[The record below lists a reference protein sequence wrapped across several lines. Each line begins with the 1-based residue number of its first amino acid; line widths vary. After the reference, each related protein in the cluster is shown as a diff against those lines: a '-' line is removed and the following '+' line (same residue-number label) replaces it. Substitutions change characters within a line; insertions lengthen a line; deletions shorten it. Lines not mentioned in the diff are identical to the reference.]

1 MQDTGIIRRIDE
13 LGRVVIPKELRKKLR
28 IKEGDPL
35 EIYTDENQMV
45 LKKYSPMAEVVT
57 SAQSVADGLNSI
69 LEKGVIVTDNDE
81 IIAVSGIKDITLPN
95 EITAGIER
103 AIKERKN
110 VIISRPDG
118 GTIIP
123 VIKNGQSEAENQVI
137 VPILANGDCYGSV
150 ILLDSDK
157 YYRFTTQE
165 VKLARLG
172 ASFLSVQFED

>member
-1 MQDTGIIRRIDE
+1 MQDTGIVRRIDE

-35 EIYTDENQMV
+35 EIYTQEDQMV
-45 LKKYSPMAEVVT
+45 LRKYSPMSGISPLAK
-57 SAQSVADGLNSI
+57 SVAEGLNSI
-69 LEKGVIVTDNDE
+69 LEKGVIVTDNDQVV
-81 IIAVSGIKDITLPN
+81 AFSKVNDVALTD

-103 AIKERKN
+103 AIKERKS

-123 VIKNGQSEAENQVI
+123 VVSGGQSQVENQVV
-137 VPILANGDCYGSV
+137 VPILANGDCYGAV
-150 ILLDSDK
+150 ILVDGDK
-157 YYRFTTQE
+157 SYRFTINE

-172 ASFLSVQFED
+172 ASFLAEQFED

>member
-1 MQDTGIIRRIDE
+1 MQDTGIVRRIDE

-35 EIYTDENQMV
+35 EIYTEENQMV
-45 LKKYSPMAEVVT
+45 LRKYSPMSAISERAKAVAE
-57 SAQSVADGLNSI
+57 GLNSI
-69 LEKGVIVTDNDE
+69 LEKGVVITDNDQVVS
-81 IIAVSGIKDITLPN
+81 IAGVKDIALCE

-110 VIISRPDG
+110 VIVSRPDG

-123 VIKNGQSEAENQVI
+123 IIKDSCAEVENQVI
-137 VPILANGDCYGSV
+137 VPILANGDCYGAI

-157 YYRFTTQE
+157 SYRFTMNE

-172 ASFLSVQFED
+172 ASFLAVQFED